1 MESIER
7 KMQGIRDEDS
17 ETLEVEDGFARYND
31 DDRFPFALGRAVN
44 HGRGAK
50 NRSNLWSS
58 QRRLSSFRV

>member
-44 HGRGAK
+44 HRSGREK
-50 NRSNLWSS
+50 SL
-58 QRRLSSFRV
+58 

>member
-7 KMQGIRDEDS
+7 KMQEIRDEDP
-17 ETLEVEDGFARYND
+17 ETLEDDFARYND

-58 QRRLSSFRV
+58 QRRLSSFRA